1 MRNRH
6 KYLGS
11 KKTGNFKKML
21 ISETLKRNAEN
32 KTKQKERLGRF

>member
-1 MRNRH
+1 MMRNRH

-11 KKTGNFKKML
+11 KKTGNFRKML

-32 KTKQKERLGRF
+32 KQKPRD